1 MRLVQIRVPDDV
13 LDGVL
18 DTLDDANADY
28 AIADGGADSEA
39 SLVYFPLPDGAVE
52 TMLDRLSENGLDD
65 DVFTVVSQIETATTP
80 HFDELEGRY
89 TQGPEEEIGLSHAE
103 LRTKAQ
109 ELTPETPMFVTFAAL
124 SAIVATAG
132 LLLNSAIVIVGA
144 MVISPFA
151 GSSLSA
157 SVGAVIGDYDSI
169 FESFRSQLLGIGV
182 AIGSATVAGLVFRW
196 GFFTPPV
203 LAVGN
208 IDVVSSF
215 STPTLLTLTIAIAAG
230 AAGALAL
237 ATDLPVAIAGVA
249 VAAAIVPAAAAVGL
263 GIVWRQP
270 LLGLGALAV
279 LLMNMVFI
287 NITAFLALWSIG
299 YRSSSNTT
307 IVESIQLDH
316 RTIIYT
322 IGAVAVVFLLV
333 VLAASTYQYFL
344 FGRTVNHNVNDVLS
358 QPSYASLELVHAQTD
373 YGGGTIVDGSNNT
386 SVTIIVRRP
395 SNETYPHLSGALQR
409 QITADTNRPVAV
421 SVQFIDYQ
429 RTSSA
434 GQKEE
439 RGMPLNDFSEHAS
452 RRAYTP

>member
-28 AIADGGADSEA
+28 AIADEGADSEA

-52 TMLDRLSENGLDD
+52 TMLDRLRENGLDD
-65 DVFTVVSQIETATTP
+65 DVFTIVSQIETATTP
-80 HFDELEGRY
+80 HFDELEGRH

-169 FESFRSQLLGIGV
+169 FESFRSQLLGLGV
-182 AIGSATVAGLVFRW
+182 AISGATVAGLVFRW

-249 VAAAIVPAAAAVGL
+249 VAVAIVPAAAAVGL

-287 NITAFLALWSIG
+287 NITAFLALWSKIG
-299 YRSSSNTT
+299 
-307 IVESIQLDH
+307 
-316 RTIIYT
+316 
-322 IGAVAVVFLLV
+322 
-333 VLAASTYQYFL
+333 
-344 FGRTVNHNVNDVLS
+344 
-358 QPSYASLELVHAQTD
+358 
-373 YGGGTIVDGSNNT
+373 
-386 SVTIIVRRP
+386 
-395 SNETYPHLSGALQR
+395 
-409 QITADTNRPVAV
+409 
-421 SVQFIDYQ
+421 
-429 RTSSA
+429 
-434 GQKEE
+434 
-439 RGMPLNDFSEHAS
+439 
-452 RRAYTP
+452 RAHV

>member
-13 LDGVL
+13 LDDIL
-18 DTLDDANADY
+18 NTLDDANADY
-28 AIADGGADSEA
+28 AIADGGADSKA
-39 SLVYFPLPDGAVE
+39 SIVYFPLPDGAVE
-52 TMLDRLSENGLDD
+52 SMLDRLRENGLDD
-65 DVFTVVSQIETATTP
+65 DVFTIVSQIETATTP

-169 FESFRSQLLGIGV
+169 FESFRSQLLGLVV
-182 AIGSATVAGLVFRW
+182 AISSASVAGLVFQR
-196 GFFTPPV
+196 GFLIPPV

-230 AAGALAL
+230 TAGALAL

-249 VAAAIVPAAAAVGL
+249 VAAAIVPAAGAVGL

-299 YRSSSNTT
+299 YRSPSNST
-307 IVESIQLDH
+307 IVESLQLDQH
-316 RTIIYT
+316 TIIYT
-322 IGAVAVVFLLV
+322 IGAAAVLFLLV
-333 VLAASTYQYFL
+333 VMAVSTYQYFL
-344 FGRTVNHNVNDVLS
+344 LGRTVNHNVNDVLS
-358 QPSYASLELVHAQTD
+358 QPSYASIELIQIQTD
-373 YGGGTIVDGSNNT
+373 YGGGTIVDGSKNA
-386 SVTIIVRRP
+386 SVTVIVRRS
-395 SNETYPHLSGALQR
+395 SNETHPHLSGALQR

-434 GQKEE
+434 GHKEE
-439 RGMPLNDFSEHAS
+439 RGMLLNGFREHAS
-452 RRAYTP
+452 RRLYTS